1 MSKLVLIS
9 RFAVNALSGHF
20 LLDDEY
26 YFHFLNRKGVDF
38 RLYTSR
44 YSAERIL
51 NSFPADCDRIHA
63 LEDGQPRLDRG
74 DRVIFLGFS
83 EVDVIVF
90 LLKNLLRLPRLVL
103 IATNNFS
110 SGRIARYRTFLK
122 IFLLLING
130 SLERLVLHTAHER
143 RLVTD
148 LDKRAGAKA
157 VIKKHHM
164 MMPQYTPSMDFGTD
178 QPIIA
183 YFGPEKREKPID
195 PLLCLIRADRGRR
208 FLYRLYNVDR
218 ALLRAQLPDI
228 AERSNV
234 QVVDGWQSH
243 ESYLRAARSSTLLF
257 LSHTRDFEGKL
268 SGNLCDSFALG
279 IPYIARAM
287 EPMTS
292 YHVHYGPLGYLVDF
306 DDPDWPEYFRRAYSP
321 ANIARMRGNLHRLGI
336 DHSADA
342 IDTNLAACLL
352 D

>member
-1 MSKLVLIS
+1 MPKLVLIS

-51 NSFPADCDRIHA
+51 SVFPAGRGRVHA
-63 LEDGQPRLDRG
+63 LENGEPHLDRG

-83 EVDVIVF
+83 EVDVIMF
-90 LLKNLLRLPRLVL
+90 LARNLLRAPRLVL

-110 SGRIARYRTFLK
+110 SGRIARHRTFLK
-122 IFLLLING
+122 FFLRLIDS
-130 SLERLVLHTAHER
+130 SLERLVLHTAFER
-143 RLVTD
+143 RLVAD

-164 MMPQYTPSMDFGTD
+164 MMPQYPSSMDVGTD

-195 PLLCLIRADRGRR
+195 PLLRLIRADRERQ

-218 ALLRAQLPDI
+218 ALLIAQLPDI
-228 AERSNV
+228 AELSNV
-234 QVVDGWQSH
+234 QAVDGWQSH
-243 ESYLRAARSSTLLF
+243 ESYLQSARDSTLLF

-292 YHVHYGPLGYLVDF
+292 YNVYYGPLGYLVDF
-306 DDPDWPEYFRRAYSP
+306 DDPDWPEHFARAYC
-321 ANIARMRGNLHRLGI
+321 AADVARMRGNLHRLGI

-342 IDTNLAACLL
+342 IDTNLAACLI